1 MHKQIAGMRMC
12 MQYLLLVML
21 SRVSVAYSFPSTYYA
36 SSANFPLY
44 VPLIPLIFLVTS
56 VSSASSLFS
65 ALPTSSSLS
74 VPLLHTNLDSIYHYR
89 KYCLSACPTIL
100 KPSQ

>member
-1 MHKQIAGMRMC
+1 MHKRVAGMRMC
-12 MQYLLLVML
+12 IQHLLPVML
-21 SRVSVAYSFPSTYYA
+21 PGVLVACSFPFTYYA

-44 VPLIPLIFLVTS
+44 APLTPLIFLVTS